1 MNVPISVIHNNQMQT
16 TEEWINWGIFI
27 QRTSTPA
34 MKMNKLQLQVTT
46 VMNFKRSV
54 LNKKNETQKIHCI
67 LLYLHQVLKAQ

>member
-1 MNVPISVIHNNQMQT
+1 MQT

-67 LLYLHQVLKAQ
+67 LLLYLHQVLKAQ